1 MLDKIIKLLSFVF
14 LVLGIWFIS
23 KDIETVGA
31 EKLWHMITST
41 PLSILTAVLLATGIN
56 YLFLIGYDVISL
68 EYIDRFIPYPKI
80 IQTALVGFGISNTA
94 GHAYA
99 SGGAIRYLF
108 YVPQG
113 LKRLEVLKVIA
124 FETLSIFIGIMV
136 AFEIAVLL
144 SFFELSKSAY
154 TKLNEVHFIG
164 IILLILLLSYY
175 YFIVIP
181 KRNLKIGKQVIQA
194 PDKKTTLKQIFVGF
208 GDNITLFIT
217 FYTVFSYYIDAS
229 FLETFTVF
237 IIAQSIALATQ
248 VPGGIGVFESSFL
261 LLFPHEQSEK
271 TGILASLAVFRV
283 VYYFIPFIVA
293 GIYLGLYRLKKIK
306 SPSLT

>member
-31 EKLWHMITST
+31 EKLWLMITST
-41 PLSILTAVLLATGIN
+41 PLSILMAVLLATGIN
-56 YLFLIGYDVISL
+56 YLFLIGYDIISL

-164 IILLILLLSYY
+164 IILLIFLLSYY

-194 PDKKTTLKQIFVGF
+194 PDKKTTLKQIVVGL
-208 GDNITLFIT
+208 GDNMTLFIT

-229 FLETFTVF
+229 FLEAFTVF

>member
-80 IQTALVGFGISNTA
+80 IQAALVGFGISNTA

-164 IILLILLLSYY
+164 IILLIFLLSYY

-194 PDKKTTLKQIFVGF
+194 PDKKTTLKQIVVGL
-208 GDNITLFIT
+208 GDNVTLFIT

-229 FLETFTVF
+229 FLEAFTVF

-283 VYYFIPFIVA
+283 IYYFIPFIVA

>member
-23 KDIETVGA
+23 KDIETVGGD
-31 EKLWHMITST
+31 KLWHMITST
-41 PLSILTAVLLATGIN
+41 PLSILMAVLLATGIN

-164 IILLILLLSYY
+164 IILLIFLLSYY

-194 PDKKTTLKQIFVGF
+194 PDKKTTLKQIVVGL
-208 GDNITLFIT
+208 GDNVTLFIT
-217 FYTVFSYYIDAS
+217 FYTVFSYYIDAH
-229 FLETFTVF
+229 FLEAFTVF

-248 VPGGIGVFESSFL
+248 VPGGIGVFESGFL

-283 VYYFIPFIVA
+283 IYYFIPFIVA

>member
-80 IQTALVGFGISNTA
+80 IQTSLVGFGISNTA

-164 IILLILLLSYY
+164 IILLIFLLSYY

-194 PDKKTTLKQIFVGF
+194 PDKKTTLKQIVVGL
-208 GDNITLFIT
+208 GDNVTLFIT

-229 FLETFTVF
+229 FLEAFTVF

-283 VYYFIPFIVA
+283 IYYFIPFIVA
-293 GIYLGLYRLKKIK
+293 GIYLGVYRLKKIK

>member
-136 AFEIAVLL
+136 AFEIAGLL